1 MDGVSTK
8 SFGGGHATYG
18 AEIAGSLRT
27 TVGTTKWYINQ
38 IFRKLH
44 ARNRIEALTRGREL
58 LVLASSGHELPP
70 AGPMPE
76 PLRKTELAILG
87 LLSQGMT
94 NQEIA
99 KNLAMTVGTTKWHM
113 NQIFGKLQV
122 RNRIEALARARQCE
136 WL

>member
-1 MDGVSTK
+1 
-8 SFGGGHATYG
+8 
-18 AEIAGSLRT
+18 
-27 TVGTTKWYINQ
+27 
-38 IFRKLH
+38 
-44 ARNRIEALTRGREL
+44 
-58 LVLASSGHELPP
+58 
-70 AGPMPE
+70 MPE